1 MSGAQTQHYKYKAFI
16 SYNHADYK
24 FARYLHTKL
33 ENFKFSFDKKNY
45 RDKPLHPIFID
56 NNELKAGAK
65 LSEAIQTA
73 LAQSEFLIVICS
85 ENSTKS
91 NWVRAEISHM
101 RALHKDANIIAIIPN
116 KGGDESHLLDLLGAE
131 IERLAADFRPGKNRS
146 LQLSK
151 IAATLLNRD
160 LDELYQREAR
170 RRNKQMLGFG
180 ISLSVIATLM
190 SGLAANAYLSEKEAV
205 RQRQKSEEV
214 IAFMVDEFRDDLE
227 TLDKLELLSDLGAKA
242 QDYFDD
248 RDLDLLS
255 DESILLQSRTLRQLS
270 DVDEKRGNIGVAK
283 KRIESAYAAST
294 LMIDRQPN
302 RLEALTEHAEN
313 SEYWGYIEYQLG
325 HLETAKDLFETAT
338 TTYASAL
345 KLIPDDQEMTWKASI
360 SEQNIG
366 IMLLQ
371 MGRSN
376 EARPYLQNAL
386 RAIEYQYEN
395 RDLNEDELYE
405 YANTYTWYIRTL
417 PDNTPISFLYDTRQK
432 QLQLFEDMREHGARS
447 ILNQSEKLN
456 VERAVVILLLQS
468 GRDDEA
474 LALMQSIQNE
484 FTELLEHDSENV
496 GWRRHLMR
504 SKLTLGLLHHKYER
518 INERNKQIDETIKL
532 GLKPNGEKWGL
543 TSDIDR
549 RMNRLKAYR
558 FYDDGKLE
566 EALEVLNLAEKDIVD
581 RWKGE
586 YRPRVRYNL
595 ASLKSFKAELLKK
608 TGRTSEANA
617 YQAEVLDLL
626 KNKDSYSVAE
636 QNLKHAAYS
645 DLGRIKKAADM
656 RSKLEARGVA
666 IR

>member
-432 QLQLFEDMREHGARS
+432 QLQLFEDMR
-447 ILNQSEKLN
+447 
-456 VERAVVILLLQS
+456 
-468 GRDDEA
+468 D
-474 LALMQSIQNE
+474 
-484 FTELLEHDSENV
+484 V